1 MDNILERFEEQL
13 DCGKITYKTF
23 SLFLENYN
31 DAYLYI
37 KQNYDLI
44 IHNIVLSQFCFVVD
58 IMYDNV
64 YLRRTIEDH
73 FLTTIQSCGNSA
85 NLQDVL
91 SIYLDTKS
99 DAQKRD
105 FLKPYFSFLVETLRI
120 DELIFLLKYKDLDKK
135 FYEELNVKIMGNKE
149 EYIKG
154 ILSLKEVCGRKIY
167 KDIDSLVDI
176 VVSLIEELFKE
187 EEIVNGYH
195 LNYVDIH
202 LYGGEYS
209 IVFQIGDKMLNIG
222 DRESYEIPNHRRLL
236 QSLIRVDISSLVS
249 EDIRVPRCIDVSER
263 VDIDSKI
270 SEEELYT
277 VYKELRDDNILW
289 TDVKVDNV
297 GRLIKPNKRFFS
309 KSLAHVSR
317 ALGFTRELD
326 NNLEILDVGEV
337 VVMDK
342 DFIYDLN
349 YFNIQDVDY
358 WSELA
363 TFFEKKYQLEKESN
377 QDKKL

>member
-135 FYEELNVKIMGNKE
+135 FYEELNVK
-149 EYIKG
+149 
-154 ILSLKEVCGRKIY
+154 
-167 KDIDSLVDI
+167 
-176 VVSLIEELFKE
+176 
-187 EEIVNGYH
+187 
-195 LNYVDIH
+195 
-202 LYGGEYS
+202 
-209 IVFQIGDKMLNIG
+209 
-222 DRESYEIPNHRRLL
+222 
-236 QSLIRVDISSLVS
+236 
-249 EDIRVPRCIDVSER
+249 
-263 VDIDSKI
+263 
-270 SEEELYT
+270 
-277 VYKELRDDNILW
+277 
-289 TDVKVDNV
+289 
-297 GRLIKPNKRFFS
+297 
-309 KSLAHVSR
+309 
-317 ALGFTRELD
+317 
-326 NNLEILDVGEV
+326 
-337 VVMDK
+337 
-342 DFIYDLN
+342 
-349 YFNIQDVDY
+349 Y
-358 WSELA
+358 W
-363 TFFEKKYQLEKESN
+363 
-377 QDKKL
+377 